1 MGVFQQSARVLRKEE
16 VFMAIVTSEKIE
28 QNAVEIGASMMAVSA
43 RTAPKTRGL
52 DSVKTAILT
61 GEDLEKLAAAMESK
75 VQEKSTELPIFTRDA
90 GNVRGSAAV
99 LLIGV
104 SRDPKRLE
112 LPFNCGACGHKT
124 CKALVAVGKRE
135 GEDFTGP
142 ACIFQAVDLGIAL
155 GSAVKLAGELNID
168 NRIMYTV
175 GAAAKKLKLLDSDLI
190 IGIPLSVTGK
200 SPYFD
205 RP

>member
-1 MGVFQQSARVLRKEE
+1 
-16 VFMAIVTSEKIE
+16 MAILKSEELEKE
-28 QNAVEIGASMMAVSA
+28 AVKMGASMMALSA

-61 GEDLEKLAAAMESK
+61 GEDLEKLAVAMEAK
-75 VQEKSTELPIFTRDA
+75 VQEKSTELPGYKRDA
-90 GNVRGSAAV
+90 GNVRGSAAI

-112 LPFNCGACGHKT
+112 LPLNCGACGHKT
-124 CKALVAVGKRE
+124 CKDLVAVGRRE

-142 ACIFQAVDLGIAL
+142 VCIFQAIDLGIAL
-155 GSAVKLAGELNID
+155 GSVVKLAGELNID

-190 IGIPLSVTGK
+190 MGIPLSVTGK
-200 SPYFD
+200 NPYFD